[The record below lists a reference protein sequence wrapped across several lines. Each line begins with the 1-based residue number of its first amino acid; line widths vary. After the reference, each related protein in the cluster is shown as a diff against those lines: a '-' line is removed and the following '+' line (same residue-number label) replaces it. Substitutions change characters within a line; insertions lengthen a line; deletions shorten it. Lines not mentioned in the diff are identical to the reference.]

1 MALNVSSDRIDRFD
15 DILNRIAVLEGENT
29 YRILP
34 DIGTGTFEC
43 YPAENCSLYIGHFK
57 TLQDFRF
64 QRFPDP
70 SNPWN
75 YTISFKTFENQL
87 DTHEWVNST
96 IKKASE
102 GIMLNSSESTI
113 NSIWHKNTECK
124 MVYLTFNLEWIKRL
138 EKYLL
143 FPELVRNL
151 FEEYKNPMFHVP
163 LTVDMKHNLRQ
174 VFHPSGEITKEFRAS
189 YLYNKTIELF
199 IQAAGGTYL
208 RVQNQAKKL
217 SVHPDDLHT
226 IEQVK
231 IQLINSYQEP
241 PTVADLVAQ
250 TGMSKSKLQRLFHA
264 VYDTSIYQFIKNIRL
279 ENAMELLMQGLSVTE
294 VGYDVG
300 YSSIP
305 NFSKAFKEQFQ
316 VLPGQVGAR

>member
-1 MALNVSSDRIDRFD
+1 MALNIINNRIDRFD
-15 DILNRIAVLEGENT
+15 EILNRVAVLEGENT

-34 DIGTGTFEC
+34 DIGEGSFVR
-43 YPAENCSLYIGHFK
+43 YHAENWNLYIGHFK
-57 TLQDFRF
+57 TLQDLRF

-75 YTISFKTFENQL
+75 YSISFQSFENQL
-87 DTHEWVNST
+87 DNSDWVNST
-96 IKKASE
+96 IKKAGE
-102 GIMLNSSESTI
+102 GIVLYSNESPL

-124 MVYLTFNLEWIKRL
+124 MVYLSFNLEWIKQL
-138 EKYLL
+138 EKFLQ

-163 LTVDMKHNLRQ
+163 LTVEMKHNLRQ
-174 VFHPSGEITKEFRAS
+174 MFYPSSEITEEFKAS
-189 YLYNKTIELF
+189 FLYNKSIELF
-199 IQAAGGTYL
+199 IQAAGGTNQ
-208 RVQNQAKKL
+208 RVQNQSKRLA
-217 SVHPDDLHT
+217 VHPDDIRT

-231 IQLINSYQEP
+231 VQLINSYQEP
-241 PTVADLVAQ
+241 PTVAELVEQ
-250 TGMSKSKLQRLFHA
+250 TGMSKSKLQRLFHS
-264 VYDTSIYQFIKNIRL
+264 VYDTSVYQFVKNVRL
-279 ENAMELLMQGLSVTE
+279 EKAMELLMRGHSVTE

-316 VLPGQVGAR
+316 MLPGQVGAR